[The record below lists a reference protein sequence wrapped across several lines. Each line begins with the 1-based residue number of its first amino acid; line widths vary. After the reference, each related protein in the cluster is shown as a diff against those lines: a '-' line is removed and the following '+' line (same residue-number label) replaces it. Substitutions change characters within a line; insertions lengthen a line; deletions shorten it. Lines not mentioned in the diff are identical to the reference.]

1 MVRSSHAL
9 ARFRLCSPT
18 DREQLTCMLFCK
30 MQENNKKKNILYVYV
45 QANHQE
51 DKVILLKLL

>member
-1 MVRSSHAL
+1 
-9 ARFRLCSPT
+9 
-18 DREQLTCMLFCK
+18 MLFCK